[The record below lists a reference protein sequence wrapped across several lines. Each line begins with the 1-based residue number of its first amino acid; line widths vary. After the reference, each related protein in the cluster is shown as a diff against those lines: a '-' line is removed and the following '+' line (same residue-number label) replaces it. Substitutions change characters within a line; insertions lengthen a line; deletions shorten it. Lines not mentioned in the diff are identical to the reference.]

1 MGSKTS
7 KRKRPLWLL
16 KFKYKLFLYHLTPP
30 TTNIMETGIDL
41 QGDTIHAIPRF
52 GKDRLDTLFVHVIY
66 KYYIKL

>member
-16 KFKYKLFLYHLTPP
+16 KFKYKLFLYHITPP
-30 TTNIMETGIDL
+30 NTNIMETGIDL

-52 GKDRLDTLFVHVIY
+52 GKNKIDTLFVHVIH